1 MFQDALTVIET
12 NSSLSTIFDVL
23 GLFGGIKERI
33 LFEWSLI
40 RRLLVLLG
48 HHVHLHAEDEDAAVA
63 QTM

>member
-1 MFQDALTVIET
+1 MLQDALTVVET

-23 GLFGGIKERI
+23 GPFGGIKERI
-33 LFEWSLI
+33 HFERSLI

-48 HHVHLHAEDEDAAVA
+48 DRVHLHAEDEDAAVA